1 MIKNIEPRVVAAE
14 NTVLLRLRVLRFL
27 TGLQFCLEKIG

>member
-14 NTVLLRLRVLRFL
+14 NTDLLRLRLLRLLTVLS
-27 TGLQFCLEKIG
+27 FCLEK